1 MAISSIHF
9 LSKSRQAALE
19 ERTLTVP
26 EEVEVPFAAH
36 PCRTQEVF
44 DDEHGKFLIRGDH
57 ERSFYSGFGV
67 DEMVTVLPVEGEAVP
82 FEDSGERPVVDGSER
97 GHLLYAHCQSIK

>member
-1 MAISSIHF
+1 M
-9 LSKSRQAALE
+9 SRQAAFE

-36 PCRTQEVF
+36 PGRTEKVF
-44 DDEHGKFLIRGDH
+44 DDEHGKFLIHGDH
-57 ERSFYSGFGV
+57 ERPFYSGFGV
-67 DEMVTVLPVEGEAVP
+67 DDMVTLLPLEGEAVL

-97 GHLLYAHCQSIK
+97 GHLRHAHCQSIK